1 MIVALA
7 VLCSVGVV
15 AVVFVVSGM
24 YQQALFD
31 EYMDDAQ
38 GSQIARPLTTS
49 NLPAFDPFP

>member
-15 AVVFVVSGM
+15 AVVFVVSGI

-38 GSQIARPLTTS
+38 GSQIVRPLTNP